1 MMHEQNKFRKV
12 GYGCGLLHLDPLL
25 RVDHTLTHI
34 VPCRPTIEDG
44 LHMNTKYSI

>member
-12 GYGCGLLHLDPLL
+12 GYMYGCGLLHLDPLL

-34 VPCRPTIEDG
+34 VPSRPTIEG
-44 LHMNTKYSI
+44 